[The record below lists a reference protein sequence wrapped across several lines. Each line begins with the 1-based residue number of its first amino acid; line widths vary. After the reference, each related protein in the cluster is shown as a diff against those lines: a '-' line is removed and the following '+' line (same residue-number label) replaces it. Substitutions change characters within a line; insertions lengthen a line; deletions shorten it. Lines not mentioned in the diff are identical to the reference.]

1 MARESC
7 KPEDAAP
14 LDAMADIRERSVATD
29 VGGIASEDADI
40 VEESSLLDEWKVDID
55 VPSAGAF
62 EGFIGDESTMCH
74 EDGT

>member
-1 MARESC
+1 MARESF

-40 VEESSLLDEWKVDID
+40 VEESSLLDE
-55 VPSAGAF
+55 
-62 EGFIGDESTMCH
+62 
-74 EDGT
+74 

>member
-1 MARESC
+1 MARKTF
-7 KPEDAAP
+7 KPEDAAT
-14 LDAMADIRERSVATD
+14 LDAMTDIRERAVAAD
-29 VGGIASEDADI
+29 VGGIASKDADI
-40 VEESSLLDEWKVDID
+40 VEESSLLDEEKVDID

>member
-1 MARESC
+1 MARVSF

-29 VGGIASEDADI
+29 VGDIASKDADI
-40 VEESSLLDEWKVDID
+40 VEESSLLDGWEVDID

-62 EGFIGDESTMCH
+62 EGFMGDESTMCH